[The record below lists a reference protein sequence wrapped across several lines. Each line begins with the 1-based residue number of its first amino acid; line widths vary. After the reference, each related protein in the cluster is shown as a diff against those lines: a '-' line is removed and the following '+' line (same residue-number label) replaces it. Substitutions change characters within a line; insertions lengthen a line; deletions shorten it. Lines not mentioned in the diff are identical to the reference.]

1 MKLVLDANILISG
14 LLKNGITRA
23 IMLSDKFDLYTS
35 NFIFLEFLNHIKEL
49 SKKAKM
55 SKEELKDLAETLIVE
70 SELKTISKN
79 QVKGFIDTANKI
91 SPDIDDALYFAVALR
106 IDCAIW
112 SNDNELKNQK
122 IVKVYSTKDI
132 IKILKN
138 Y

>member
-55 SKEELKDLAETLIVE
+55 SREELKDLAETLIVE

-79 QVKGFIDTANKI
+79 QVKDFIDTANKI

-106 IDCAIW
+106 IDCGIW
-112 SNDNELKNQK
+112 SNDKELKNQK
-122 IVKVYSTKDI
+122 IVKVYSTQDI

>member
-49 SKKAKM
+49 SKKVKI

-79 QVKGFIDTANKI
+79 QVKDFIDTANKI

-106 IDCAIW
+106 IDCGIW
-112 SNDNELKNQK
+112 SNDKELKNQK
-122 IVKVYSTKDI
+122 IVKVYSTQDI